1 MRLLLAAALA
11 LASASALGQD
21 APAAEE
27 TKAASLGTK
36 VDIGFAMPA
45 VLSLAKACAEETDKH
60 ACHTLQLIQAVA
72 ECALNGITVDACGQP
87 TAEAE

>member
-27 TKAASLGTK
+27 T
-36 VDIGFAMPA
+36 DEQ
-45 VLSLAKACAEETDKH
+45 ACYA
-60 ACHTLQLIQAVA
+60 LQLIQVVA
-72 ECALNGITVDACGQP
+72 ECALNGIGNYQ
-87 TAEAE
+87 E